1 MNKMV
6 KMIEMMIP
14 IIGNAS
20 GQVVSV
26 GLWISA
32 GWVPFCRSLEPSRF
46 CRPLMNYNA
55 LFGSFF
61 KICFPAGSLLEPGC
75 LPGFLLPFN
84 AADEEFFGSSRIFVE
99 PKAEVYHLKTFN
111 FLTGLSS
118 SGYSRM
124 GE

>member
-1 MNKMV
+1 MV

-61 KICFPAGSLLEPGC
+61 KIRFPAGSSLSLVA
-75 LPGFLLPFN
+75 FLASSYPLTRWMKNFSKFIHLVFACGVGIRPILVISVKFTMFTLIKT
-84 AADEEFFGSSRIFVE
+84 AA
-99 PKAEVYHLKTFN
+99 
-111 FLTGLSS
+111 
-118 SGYSRM
+118 
-124 GE
+124 